1 MLTETKLQA
10 LRRSPKTDTVTKIA
24 DRDGLYIRV
33 TPHGTISFR
42 WNFWMGGRSGR
53 RGTVNYGQYPVV
65 SLAEA
70 RLLHAK
76 AKDDVAHVIDP
87 ARKKTTK
94 RTAIRDSG
102 TFADWW
108 QNYIM
113 HSDLADSI
121 VAMRSAV
128 YKRDVEKRIGR
139 LKFHEIDETMV
150 RQICDSI
157 VDRGAPAVAIHVRDF
172 ILQVFSW
179 AKLKAEK
186 VINPTSEVAPS
197 SIAKFHP
204 RERNLSPE
212 EIATALEMY
221 RFVGANLSVKAGTKL
236 LLMTFVR
243 KSELTKA
250 TWDEINFEE
259 ALWTIPAARMKKR
272 PPHVVPLSNQ
282 ALDILIGLKTLAGS
296 SEFILPSRY
305 DSTKPMSSAT
315 FNRFF
320 QQLSEEAEKQG
331 KILPHF
337 GPHDLRRTASTLLH
351 ERGVPSD
358 WIEKQLAHEQRGVRA
373 VYNKAEYLEQRR
385 SMMQQWSDMIDGYA
399 KHSS

>member
-1 MLTETKLQA
+1 
-10 LRRSPKTDTVTKIA
+10 
-24 DRDGLYIRV
+24 
-33 TPHGTISFR
+33 
-42 WNFWMGGRSGR
+42 
-53 RGTVNYGQYPVV
+53 
-65 SLAEA
+65 
-70 RLLHAK
+70 
-76 AKDDVAHVIDP
+76 
-87 ARKKTTK
+87 
-94 RTAIRDSG
+94 
-102 TFADWW
+102 
-108 QNYIM
+108 
-113 HSDLADSI
+113 
-121 VAMRSAV
+121 MRSAV

-157 VDRGAPAVAIHVRDF
+157 VDRGAPAVAIHVRDI

-320 QQLSEEAEKQG
+320 QHLSEEAEKQG

-337 GPHDLRRTASTLLH
+337 GPHDLRRTASPHLH
-351 ERGVPSD
+351 ERGGPSD